1 MKVVYIALGNIK
13 ERENFFK
20 KQKKKLRK
28 LHTGKKNG
36 LNHQSEVISALGLYN
51 QLIQRS
57 FKYTRNNPQEQFL

>member
-13 ERENFFK
+13 REKIFLKN
-20 KQKKKLRK
+20 KKKVKEITYR
-28 LHTGKKNG
+28 KKNG